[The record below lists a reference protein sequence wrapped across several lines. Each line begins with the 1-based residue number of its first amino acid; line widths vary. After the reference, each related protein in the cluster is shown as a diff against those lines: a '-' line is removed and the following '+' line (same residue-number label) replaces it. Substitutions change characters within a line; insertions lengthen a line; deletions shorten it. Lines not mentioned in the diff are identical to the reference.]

1 MPELDPTVF
10 AHLQIS
16 EVRRRLL
23 KAAVF
28 GKHLTPDQLEHM
40 AEQLAEGLRL
50 YALADTHCI
59 RRHSNSPL
67 RDDSRTQR

>member
-1 MPELDPTVF
+1 MPELDPTVV

-23 KAAVF
+23 KAAMF

-40 AEQLAEGLRL
+40 AEQLAEGLRR
-50 YALADTHCI
+50 YPPPDT
-59 RRHSNSPL
+59 R
-67 RDDSRTQR
+67 